1 MNTKEIIGRTITDIF
16 VWSKMEVGGLDE
28 AEVFIQLDNGK
39 IIRFP
44 WDFEDENI
52 ENQPPKDSESLFTD
66 LSDILEYHINAEE
79 KSIQEILDTKKKR
92 ESTFFGRI
100 KKMVRISEVIPREY
114 RPYKTEYRENKLKY
128 LKNQLIVDF
137 LMFENYDSV
146 GFIELENGYIL
157 TETKMSPQGTG
168 MAGLNYF
175 GNLKCFENRYG
186 TNYKRIKENL

>member
-175 GNLKCFENRYG
+175 GNLICFENRYG